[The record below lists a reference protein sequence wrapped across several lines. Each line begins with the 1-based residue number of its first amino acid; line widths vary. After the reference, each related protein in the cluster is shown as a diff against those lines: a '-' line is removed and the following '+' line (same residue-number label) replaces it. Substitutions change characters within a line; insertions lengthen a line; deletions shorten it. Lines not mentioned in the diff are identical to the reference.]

1 MSDSRIILLEVPF
14 AEKDVAKQ
22 LGARWNPILRKWYIP
37 EGLDPAPFATWRP
50 GEVLQSEALPEAP
63 PLVNQ
68 SAAEDDIPGITLLAY
83 LQQVNL
89 ALARGVPKSQWVRVE
104 ISQIKRTQG
113 GHLQLELVEHDSL
126 GQLTSRL
133 PAFLWQQKAGKV
145 LERFERETGA
155 QLESGIKVLLQL
167 SVDHNPTYGLRALV
181 EDIDPS
187 YTLGDIAKKL
197 EAIRK
202 SLIDAQVFHL
212 NRSLPQPTEFTHV
225 VVISPKD
232 AAGLGD
238 FREDANRLE
247 AHGICRFTY
256 YTAVFQG
263 PEAAASLR
271 AAVSQFE
278 SAEYA
283 ADALC
288 VIRGGGSVTDLY
300 WLNDRDLA
308 EALCRIKIPVLTGI
322 GHERDNTILDEV
334 ANIRFDTP
342 SKVIGHISGTIYANT
357 QDAIQNFLMILR
369 LSDALLKTAESDV
382 DRLKI
387 EIASDIRHAITQ
399 GELGLDRIWALIR
412 ENSQEG
418 IQASLHQLDRLMD
431 QLRGNAG
438 NLIHSHEIELAQL
451 RERTLDLATLRL
463 DEAGHEIE
471 ALAREILGVG
481 PEATLRRGF
490 ALVRDPRGQP
500 LTSRRNALREKR
512 LALEFHDG
520 VLGVVPDSPGGTDE
534 C

>member
-1 MSDSRIILLEVPF
+1 MPDSRLILLEVPF

-22 LGARWNPILRKWYIP
+22 LGARWNPALRKWYIP

-50 GEVLQSEALPEAP
+50 GEEFRQESFLEPLAQGSPSPEGDA
-63 PLVNQ
+63 
-68 SAAEDDIPGITLLAY
+68 PGITLLAY

-104 ISQIKRTQG
+104 ISQLKRTQG
-113 GHLQLELVEHDSL
+113 GHLQLELVEHDPL
-126 GQLTSRL
+126 GQLTARL
-133 PAFLWQQKAGKV
+133 PAFLWQQKATQV
-145 LERFERETGA
+145 VERFERETGA
-155 QLESGIKVLLQL
+155 QLESGIKVLFQL

-212 NRSLPQPTEFTHV
+212 NRSLPAPTEFTHV

-238 FREDANRLE
+238 FREDADRLE
-247 AHGICRFTY
+247 AHGICHFTY
-256 YTAVFQG
+256 YTAVFQV
-263 PEAAASLR
+263 PDAAASIR
-271 AAVSQFE
+271 AAITQFE
-278 SAEYA
+278 QDGLT

-300 WLNDRDLA
+300 WLNDRELA
-308 EALCRIKIPVLTGI
+308 EALCKVQIPVLTGI

-334 ANIRFDTP
+334 ANTRFDTP
-342 SKVIGHISGTIYANT
+342 SKVIGHISGIIYANT
-357 QDAIQNFLMILR
+357 RDAIQNFLMILR

-382 DRLKI
+382 DRLRI
-387 EIASDIRHAITQ
+387 EVASDIRHAITQ
-399 GELGLDRIWALIR
+399 GELGLDRIWSSIR
-412 ENSQEG
+412 ENSQGG

-431 QLRGNAG
+431 QLRGNAES
-438 NLIHSHEIELAQL
+438 LIQSQDLELEQL
-451 RERTLDLATLRL
+451 KGRALELATLRL

-481 PEATLRRGF
+481 PDATLRRGF
-490 ALVRDPRGQP
+490 AMVRDPRGKP
-500 LTSRRNALREKR
+500 LTSRRDALREKR

-520 VLGVVPDSPGGTDE
+520 VLGVVPDSPGGKP
-534 C
+534 

>member
-1 MSDSRIILLEVPF
+1 MPDSRIILLEVPF

-22 LGARWNPILRKWYIP
+22 LGARWNPVLRKWYVP
-37 EGLDPAPFATWRP
+37 EGLDPAPFAAWRP
-50 GEVLQSEALPEAP
+50 GEEFDPGAFLDTLPSAP
-63 PLVNQ
+63 PAV
-68 SAAEDDIPGITLLAY
+68 SDDAPGITLVSY

-104 ISQIKRTQG
+104 ISQLKRTHG
-113 GHLQLELVEHDSL
+113 GHFQFELVEHDSL
-126 GQLTSRL
+126 GQLTARL
-133 PAFLWQQKAGKV
+133 PAFLWQQKAAKV
-145 LERFERETGA
+145 IERFEQETGA
-155 QLESGIKVLLQL
+155 RLECGLKVLLQL
-167 SVDHNPTYGLRALV
+167 SVDHNPTYGLRALI

-187 YTLGDIAKKL
+187 YTLGDIAQKL

-212 NRSLPQPTEFTHV
+212 NRSMPQPEEFTHV

-263 PEAAASLR
+263 PEAAASIR
-271 AAVSQFE
+271 SAIAQFE
-278 SAEYA
+278 KDEHS

-334 ANIRFDTP
+334 ANTRFDTP

-357 QDAIQNFLMILR
+357 QEAIQNILMILR
-369 LSDALLKTAESDV
+369 LSDALLKTAASEV
-382 DRLKI
+382 DRLRI
-387 EIASDIRHAITQ
+387 GIASDVRHAISQ
-399 GELGLDRIWALIR
+399 GELGLDRIWASVR

-431 QLRGNAG
+431 QVSSNVG
-438 NLIHSHEIELAQL
+438 NLIVSQDIELDQL
-451 RERTLDLATLRL
+451 SARILEMASLRL
-463 DEAGHEIE
+463 DEAGHEVE

-490 ALVRDPRGQP
+490 AMVRDPRGKP
-500 LTSRRNALREKR
+500 MTSRRDALREKR

-520 VLGVVPDSPGGTDE
+520 VLGVVPDSPGGKP
-534 C
+534 

>member
-1 MSDSRIILLEVPF
+1 MSDPRIILLEVPF

-22 LGARWNPILRKWYIP
+22 LGARWNPALRKWYIP

-50 GEVLQSEALPEAP
+50 GEEFRPEAFSGVATAETD
-63 PLVNQ
+63 PL
-68 SAAEDDIPGITLLAY
+68 EGDTPGMTLLAY

-104 ISQIKRTQG
+104 ISQLKRTQG
-113 GHLQLELVEHDSL
+113 GHVQLELVEHDSQ
-126 GQLTSRL
+126 GQLTARL
-133 PAFLWQQKAGKV
+133 PAFLWQQKAVKV
-145 LERFERETGA
+145 VERFEKETGA
-155 QLESGIKVLLQL
+155 PLESGIKVLFQL
-167 SVDHNPTYGLRALV
+167 SIDHNPTYGLRAIV

-197 EAIRK
+197 ETIRK

-212 NRSLPQPTEFTHV
+212 NRSLPTPTEFTHV
-225 VVISPKD
+225 IVISPKD

-238 FREDANRLE
+238 FREDADRLE
-247 AHGICRFTY
+247 AHGVCRFTY

-263 PEAAASLR
+263 PEAAASIR
-271 AAVSQFE
+271 AAIAQFE
-278 SAEYA
+278 QDDLA

-308 EALCRIKIPVLTGI
+308 EALCRIQIPVLTGI

-334 ANIRFDTP
+334 ANTRFDTP
-342 SKVIGHISGTIYANT
+342 SKVIGHISGIIYGNT

-369 LSDALLKTAESDV
+369 LTDALLKTAESEV
-382 DRLKI
+382 DRLRI
-387 EIASDIRHAITQ
+387 EVTSDIRHAITQ
-399 GELGLDRIWALIR
+399 GEMGLDRIWTHIR
-412 ENSQEG
+412 GNSQEG

-431 QLRGNAG
+431 HLRASSGHLIQNQELELQQLNDRI
-438 NLIHSHEIELAQL
+438 LELSA
-451 RERTLDLATLRL
+451 LRL
-463 DEAGHEIE
+463 DEASLEIE

-490 ALVRDPRGQP
+490 AMVRDPRGNP
-500 LTSRRNALREKR
+500 LTSRRDALREKR

-520 VLGVVPDSPGGTDE
+520 VLGVVPDSPGGKS
-534 C
+534 

>member
-22 LGARWNPILRKWYIP
+22 LGARWNPVLRKWYVP
-37 EGLDPAPFATWRP
+37 EGLDPAPFAAWRP
-50 GEVLQSEALPEAP
+50 GEEFNPDAFLEAASPTLSSTE
-63 PLVNQ
+63 
-68 SAAEDDIPGITLLAY
+68 SDTPGITLLAY

-89 ALARGVPKSQWVRVE
+89 AIARGVPKSQWVRVE
-104 ISQIKRTQG
+104 ISQLKRTQA

-126 GQLTSRL
+126 GQLTARL
-133 PAFLWQQKAGKV
+133 PAFLWQQKAAKV
-145 LERFERETGA
+145 VERFERETGA
-155 QLESGIKVLLQL
+155 QLESGIKVLFQL

-212 NRSLPQPTEFTHV
+212 NRSLPQPKEFTHV

-238 FREDANRLE
+238 FREDADRLE

-263 PEAAASLR
+263 PEAAASIR
-271 AAVSQFE
+271 AALAQFE
-278 SAEYA
+278 KDAQS

-308 EALCRIKIPVLTGI
+308 EALCKITIPVLTGI

-334 ANIRFDTP
+334 ANTRFDTP
-342 SKVIGHISGTIYANT
+342 SKVIGHINGTVYANA
-357 QDAIQNFLMILR
+357 QEAIQNILMILR
-369 LSDALLKTAESDV
+369 LSDAHLKTAEAEV
-382 DRLKI
+382 DRLRI
-387 EIASDIRHAITQ
+387 EITSDMRHAITQ
-399 GELGLDRIWALIR
+399 GEAGLDRIWAHIR

-431 QLRGNAG
+431 QLRGNAE
-438 NLIHSHEIELAQL
+438 NLIQTQALELEQL
-451 RERTLDLATLRL
+451 KGRTLEHAALRI

-481 PEATLRRGF
+481 PDATLRRGF
-490 ALVRDPRGQP
+490 AMVRDPRGKP
-500 LTSRRNALREKR
+500 LTSRRDALREKR

-520 VLGVVPDSPGGTDE
+520 VLGVVPDSPGANS
-534 C
+534 

>member
-1 MSDSRIILLEVPF
+1 MPDSRLILLEVPF

-22 LGARWNPILRKWYIP
+22 LGARWNPALRKWYVP

-50 GEVLQSEALPEAP
+50 GEEFRPEASLDAP
-63 PLVNQ
+63 VQMKPGP
-68 SAAEDDIPGITLLAY
+68 EDEAPGITLLAY

-104 ISQIKRTQG
+104 ISQLKRTQG
-113 GHLQLELVEHDSL
+113 GHLQLELVEHDSR
-126 GQLTSRL
+126 GQLTARL
-133 PAFLWQQKAGKV
+133 PAFLWQQKATQV
-145 LERFERETGA
+145 VERFERETGA
-155 QLESGIKVLLQL
+155 QLESGIKVLFQL

-212 NRSLPQPTEFTHV
+212 NRSLPAPTEFTHV
-225 VVISPKD
+225 VVISPKE

-238 FREDANRLE
+238 FREDADRLE

-263 PEAAASLR
+263 PEAAASIR
-271 AAVSQFE
+271 AAITQFE
-278 SAEYA
+278 MEGVR

-308 EALCRIKIPVLTGI
+308 EALCKVRVPVLTGI

-334 ANIRFDTP
+334 ANTRFDTP
-342 SKVIGHISGTIYANT
+342 SKVIGHISGIIYANT
-357 QDAIQNFLMILR
+357 QDAIQNVLMILR
-369 LSDALLKTAESDV
+369 LSDALLKTAESEV
-382 DRLKI
+382 DRLRI
-387 EIASDIRHAITQ
+387 EVASDFRHAITQ
-399 GELGLDRIWALIR
+399 AELGLDRMWSSIR
-412 ENSQEG
+412 ENSQGG

-431 QLRGNAG
+431 HLRGSAESLIQSQELEVLQLRDRT
-438 NLIHSHEIELAQL
+438 LELATI
-451 RERTLDLATLRL
+451 RI

-490 ALVRDPRGQP
+490 ALARDPRGKP
-500 LTSRRNALREKR
+500 LTSRRDALQEKR

-520 VLGVVPDSPGGTDE
+520 VLGVVPDSPGGKP
-534 C
+534 

>member
-22 LGARWNPILRKWYIP
+22 LGARWNPVLRKWYVP

-50 GEVLQSEALPEAP
+50 GEEFNPEASLDASP
-63 PLVNQ
+63 SPV
-68 SAAEDDIPGITLLAY
+68 ADDASGITLAAY

-104 ISQIKRTQG
+104 ISQLKRTQG

-126 GQLTSRL
+126 GQLAARL
-133 PAFLWQQKAGKV
+133 PAFLWQHKAGKV
-145 LERFERETGA
+145 VERFERETGA
-155 QLESGIKVLLQL
+155 QLESGIKVLFQL
-167 SVDHNPTYGLRALV
+167 SVDHNPTYGLRALI

-197 EAIRK
+197 ETIRK

-212 NRSLPQPTEFTHV
+212 NRNLPQPAEFTHV

-247 AHGICRFTY
+247 AFGICHFTY

-263 PEAAASLR
+263 PEAAASIR
-271 AAVSQFE
+271 AAIGQFE
-278 SAEYA
+278 KDGLS

-334 ANIRFDTP
+334 ANTRFDTP

-357 QDAIQNFLMILR
+357 RDAIQNFLMILR
-369 LSDALLKTAESDV
+369 LSDALMKTAESEV
-382 DRLKI
+382 DRLRV
-387 EIASDIRHAITQ
+387 EIASDIRHTITQ
-399 GELGLDRIWALIR
+399 GESGLDRIWASIR

-418 IQASLHQLDRLMD
+418 IQASLHQLERLLD
-431 QLRGNAG
+431 QLRGNAE
-438 NLIHSHEIELAQL
+438 NLIHSQNLELEQLRGRTLELAG
-451 RERTLDLATLRL
+451 LRL
-463 DEAGHEIE
+463 DDAAHEIE

-490 ALVRDPRGQP
+490 AMVRDPRGKP
-500 LTSRRNALREKR
+500 LTSRRDALREKR

-520 VLGVVPDSPGGTDE
+520 VLGVVPDSPGGNP
-534 C
+534 

>member
-1 MSDSRIILLEVPF
+1 MPDSQIILLEVPF

-22 LGARWNPILRKWYIP
+22 LGARWNPALRKWYVP

-50 GEVLQSEALPEAP
+50 GEEFRPEAFSDHP
-63 PLVNQ
+63 P
-68 SAAEDDIPGITLLAY
+68 SATLSLEGDAPGITLMAY

-104 ISQIKRTQG
+104 ISQLKRTQG

-126 GQLTSRL
+126 GQLTARL

-145 LERFERETGA
+145 VERFERETGA
-155 QLESGIKVLLQL
+155 HLESGIKVLFQL

-197 EAIRK
+197 EAIRN

-212 NRSLPQPTEFTHV
+212 NRNLPAPTEFTHV
-225 VVISPKD
+225 AVISPKD

-238 FREDANRLE
+238 FREDADRLE
-247 AHGICRFTY
+247 AHGICRFSY

-263 PEAAASLR
+263 PEAASSIR
-271 AAVSQFE
+271 AAISQFE
-278 SAEYA
+278 QDGLS

-308 EALCRIKIPVLTGI
+308 EALCKIKIPVLTGI

-334 ANIRFDTP
+334 ANTRFDTP

-357 QDAIQNFLMILR
+357 RDAIQNFLMILR
-369 LSDALLKTAESDV
+369 LSDALLKTAESEM

-387 EIASDIRHAITQ
+387 EILSDMRHTITQ
-399 GELGLDRIWALIR
+399 SELGLDRIWSRIR

-418 IQASLHQLDRLMD
+418 IQASLYQLDRLMD
-431 QLRGNAG
+431 HLRGSAE
-438 NLIHSHEIELAQL
+438 NLIHSQGVELDQL
-451 RERTLDLATLRL
+451 KDRTIDLASLRL

-490 ALVRDPRGQP
+490 AMVRDPRGQP
-500 LTSRRNALREKR
+500 LTSRRDALREKR

-520 VLGVVPDSPGGTDE
+520 VLGVVPDSPGGKS
-534 C
+534 

>member
-1 MSDSRIILLEVPF
+1 M
-14 AEKDVAKQ
+14 
-22 LGARWNPILRKWYIP
+22 
-37 EGLDPAPFATWRP
+37 
-50 GEVLQSEALPEAP
+50 
-63 PLVNQ
+63 
-68 SAAEDDIPGITLLAY
+68 
-83 LQQVNL
+83 
-89 ALARGVPKSQWVRVE
+89 
-104 ISQIKRTQG
+104 
-113 GHLQLELVEHDSL
+113 
-126 GQLTSRL
+126 
-133 PAFLWQQKAGKV
+133 
-145 LERFERETGA
+145 
-155 QLESGIKVLLQL
+155 LQL

-225 VVISPKD
+225 VIISPKD

-357 QDAIQNFLMILR
+357 RDAIQNFLMILR

-520 VLGVVPDSPGGTDE
+520 VLGVVPDSTGGTDE